1 MSRKSLLLGFAT
13 LLVLA
18 GLGAGLVLAVKHEP
32 IFYLKSALP
41 PGKERKQRS
50 GQFVQDFNQF
60 CQEAHDSRV
69 WSGHFE
75 QDCLNSFFDEH
86 FIASGLDAR
95 ILPEG
100 ISAPR
105 VTFGPPDHVRIGF
118 RYGKGIL
125 STIIAIDMRIWLA
138 SQAPNV
144 IVLELQSLHAGALPV
159 AAQSLLE
166 RISEAARQNNVDV
179 TWYRH
184 DGHPVALLRF
194 QADQDRPTV
203 KLEHLCLKPG
213 VLEIQGRSMETP
225 AVRAEPAAED
235 ASAPAPKPVQ
245 K

>member
-13 LLVLA
+13 LFMLA
-18 GLGAGLVLAVKHEP
+18 CLGAGLALAVKHEP
-32 IFYLKSALP
+32 NFYLKSALP

-60 CQEAHDSRV
+60 CQDAHDSRV

-86 FIASGLDAR
+86 FVASGLDVR
-95 ILPEG
+95 VLPDG

-105 VTFGPPDHVRIGF
+105 ISFAPPDRIRFGF
-118 RYGKGIL
+118 RYGKGLL
-125 STIIAIDMRIWLA
+125 STIIAIDMRVWLA

-144 IVLELQSLHAGALPV
+144 VALELQGLHAGALPV

-166 RISEAARQNNVDV
+166 RISEAARQNNIDV
-179 TWYRH
+179 SWYRH

-203 KLEHLCLKPG
+203 KIEHLCLKPG
-213 VLEIQGRSMETP
+213 VLEIQGRSMEVSTP
-225 AVRAEPAAED
+225 RAEPAAEQ
-235 ASAPAPKPVQ
+235 APANPNG
-245 K
+245 

>member
-1 MSRKSLLLGFAT
+1 MSRKSLLFGFAT
-13 LLVLA
+13 LLMLA
-18 GLGAGLVLAVKHEP
+18 GLAGGLILAVKHEP
-32 IFYLKSALP
+32 VFYLKSALP

-60 CQEAHDSRV
+60 CQEAHASRI

-86 FIASGLDAR
+86 FIASGLDTR

-100 ISAPR
+100 ISMPR
-105 VTFGPPDHVRIGF
+105 VTFGPPDHIRLGF
-118 RYGKGIL
+118 RYGKGLL
-125 STIIAIDMRIWLA
+125 STIIAIDMRVWLA
-138 SQAPNV
+138 SKAPNV
-144 IVLELQSLHAGALPV
+144 VALELEGLHAGALPV

-166 RISEAARQNNVDV
+166 RISEAAGQNNINV

-213 VLEIQGRSMETP
+213 VLEIQGRAMETSP
-225 AVRAEPAAED
+225 VQTEPAATETP
-235 ASAPAPKPVQ
+235 SNPGG
-245 K
+245 